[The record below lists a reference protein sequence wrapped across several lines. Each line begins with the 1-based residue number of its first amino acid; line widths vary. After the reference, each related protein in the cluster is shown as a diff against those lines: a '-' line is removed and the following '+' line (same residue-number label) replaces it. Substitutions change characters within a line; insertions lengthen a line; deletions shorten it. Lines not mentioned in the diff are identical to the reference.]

1 MMFKVILLGIYL
13 GSVALF
19 AFVVFCG
26 MRAAIKHG
34 KEMLAKGYT
43 LKKGVRKNPVAF
55 LRLALMGLTPVVNT
69 FCGVALLLA
78 YEGFEDDMIMEINRK
93 MEKKEG

>member
-1 MMFKVILLGIYL
+1 MFKIIMLGIYL

-34 KEMLAKGYT
+34 KDMVARGYT
-43 LKKGVRKNPVAF
+43 FKKGLKKNPVAT
-55 LRLALMGLTPVVNT
+55 LRLALMGLVPVVNT
-69 FCGVALLLA
+69 FCAVALLLA
-78 YEGFEDDMIMEINRK
+78 YEVFEDDMIMEINRK

>member
-1 MMFKVILLGIYL
+1 MFKIILLGIYL

-26 MRAAIKHG
+26 IRAAVKHA
-34 KEMLAKGYT
+34 KEMVARGYT
-43 LKKGVRKNPVAF
+43 LKKKQRKNPVAF
-55 LRLALMGLTPVVNT
+55 LRLALMGLIPVVNT

-78 YEGFEDDMIMEINRK
+78 YEGFEDDMIMEVNRM

>member
-1 MMFKVILLGIYL
+1 MFKVIMLGIYL

-26 MRAAIKHG
+26 IRAAIKHG
-34 KEMLAKGYT
+34 KEMVARGYT
-43 LKKGVRKNPVAF
+43 FKKGLKKNPVAS
-55 LRLALMGLTPVVNT
+55 LRLALMGLVPVVNT
-69 FCGVALLLA
+69 FCAIALLLA

>member
-1 MMFKVILLGIYL
+1 MFKVIMLGIYL

-34 KEMLAKGYT
+34 KEMLARGYT
-43 LKKGVRKNPVAF
+43 LKKGQKKSPVAF
-55 LRLALMGLTPVVNT
+55 LRLVLMGLTPVVNT
-69 FCGVALLLA
+69 FCAVALLLA

>member
-1 MMFKVILLGIYL
+1 MFKIIMLGIYL

-34 KEMLAKGYT
+34 KDMVARGYT
-43 LKKGVRKNPVAF
+43 FKKGLKKNPVAT
-55 LRLALMGLTPVVNT
+55 LRLALMGLVPVVNT
-69 FCGVALLLA
+69 FCAIALLLA

-93 MEKKEG
+93 MEKKES

>member
-1 MMFKVILLGIYL
+1 MFKVIMLGIYL

-19 AFVVFCG
+19 AFVVVCG

-34 KEMLAKGYT
+34 KEMLARGYT
-43 LKKGVRKNPVAF
+43 LKKGQKKNPVAF
-55 LRLALMGLTPVVNT
+55 LRLVLMGLIPVVNT
-69 FCGVALLLA
+69 FCAIALLWA
-78 YEGFEDDMIMEINRK
+78 YEGFEDDMIMEINRR

>member
-1 MMFKVILLGIYL
+1 MFKIIMLGIYL

-34 KEMLAKGYT
+34 KDMVARGYT
-43 LKKGVRKNPVAF
+43 FKKGLKKNPVAT
-55 LRLALMGLTPVVNT
+55 LRLALMGLVPVVNT
-69 FCGVALLLA
+69 FCAVALLLA

>member
-1 MMFKVILLGIYL
+1 MFKVIMLGIYL

-34 KEMLAKGYT
+34 KEMVARGYT
-43 LKKGVRKNPVAF
+43 FKKGLKKNPVAT
-55 LRLALMGLTPVVNT
+55 LRLALMGLVPVVNT
-69 FCGVALLLA
+69 FCAIALLLT

>member
-1 MMFKVILLGIYL
+1 MFKAIMLGIYL

-34 KEMLAKGYT
+34 KEMLARGYT
-43 LKKGVRKNPVAF
+43 FKKGMKKNPVAT

-69 FCGVALLLA
+69 FCAVALLLA

>member
-1 MMFKVILLGIYL
+1 MFKIIMLGIYL

-34 KEMLAKGYT
+34 KDMVARGYT
-43 LKKGVRKNPVAF
+43 FKKGLKKNPVAT
-55 LRLALMGLTPVVNT
+55 LRLALMGLVPVVNT
-69 FCGVALLLA
+69 FCAVALLLV

>member
-1 MMFKVILLGIYL
+1 MFKVIMLGIYL

-34 KEMLAKGYT
+34 KEMVARGYT
-43 LKKGVRKNPVAF
+43 FKKGLKKNPVAS
-55 LRLALMGLTPVVNT
+55 LRLALMGLIPVVNT
-69 FCGVALLLA
+69 FCAVALLLA

-93 MEKKEG
+93 MEQKEG